1 MGREA
6 CRGEAHWGAVV
17 VGGCGCNAG
26 RAADGPE
33 AGSPLARWLHVT
45 VCKAFLAPDVQ
56 EELIRRDYPVG
67 E

>member
-1 MGREA
+1 M
-6 CRGEAHWGAVV
+6 GAVV
-17 VGGCGCNAG
+17 VGGCGCKAG
-26 RAADGPE
+26 RAADGLE

-56 EELIRRDYPVG
+56 EELIRISFLPDCQILKP